1 MTTYLA
7 RRLAQLAPVLL
18 LILAINFALINLAPG
33 DPVALLAGDSG
44 NEAYYAEMRA
54 RFGLDRPAPERFA
67 RYVLNVLRGDFGYSY
82 AHGQPVFTVIL
93 ERVPATLLLM
103 LTAQALAIAAGLT
116 LGVIAGS
123 RPTGRLGLTIRTGA
137 ALGYAL
143 PVFWIGQLLI
153 LIFAYH
159 LGWFP
164 VYGMESLRAGFTGW
178 RRVLDIAHHLVL
190 PAVALALV
198 EMGLLVRLTD
208 TTLRELSAEDFA
220 RTARAKGLPE
230 RVVMRRHILR
240 NALLPVVTVIGAQLG
255 TLLTG
260 AVLVEIVFAWPGLG
274 RLLYEATLARDYPLL
289 MAMFLVAALG
299 VVLGNLV
306 TDLAYT
312 RLDPRV
318 RLDRPTGS

>member
-1 MTTYLA
+1 MATYLG

-33 DPVALLAGDSG
+33 DPVTLLAGDSG
-44 NEAYYAEMRA
+44 SEAYYAEMRA

-82 AHGQPVFTVIL
+82 AHGQPVLAVIG

-103 LTAQALAIAAGLT
+103 LTAQIVAVAGGLALGM
-116 LGVIAGS
+116 IAGS
-123 RPTGRLGLTIRTGA
+123 RPAGRLGLLIRTGA

-178 RRVLDIAHHLVL
+178 RRAVDIMHHLVL
-190 PAVALALV
+190 PAVSLALV

-230 RVVMRRHILR
+230 RVVLRRHILR
-240 NALLPVVTVIGAQLG
+240 NALLPVVTVIGGQLG
-255 TLLTG
+255 ALLTG

-289 MAMFLVAALG
+289 MAMFLIAALG
-299 VVLGNLV
+299 VVIGNLV
-306 TDLAYT
+306 TDVVYT

-318 RLDRPTGS
+318 RLDRRGAP